1 MDIKA
6 KPKLD
11 LVFKNLFGDA
21 ENSDLLIDFLSSV
34 LDIPTEK
41 IINVTIIDNEIVP
54 DVLNKKFSRLDLLL
68 QTSEGYINI
77 EIQVNN
83 YGDFKERAIFYW
95 SKIFSKQLNKGN
107 EYSAL
112 QPTITINIV
121 DFKLFDCEEPHSTF
135 KLLETKRHSELSD
148 KLRID
153 FLELPKAKKCKDE
166 TKLQE
171 WLKFLNVTTEEGL
184 DMMEKSTVNPTIIK
198 KAVAVV
204 RRMSADERLLF
215 EIEKRE
221 EALMEERHALNF
233 AEREGI
239 AKGEK
244 IGIQK
249 ERTNIILKLKSKG
262 YTDEQIQDLLS

>member
-41 IINVTIIDNEIVP
+41 ILNVTIIDNEIVP

-107 EYSAL
+107 EYSVL

-153 FLELPKAKKCKDE
+153 FLELPKAKRCNDK

-184 DMMEKSTVNPTIIK
+184 DMMEKSTVNPEIIK

-204 RRMSADERLLF
+204 RKMSADEKLLF

-221 EALMEERHALNF
+221 EALMEERHALKF
-233 AEREGI
+233 AKNEGI
-239 AKGEK
+239 KEGRKEGKNEVIEK
-244 IGIQK
+244 M
-249 ERTNIILKLKSKG
+249 RKSG
-262 YTDEQIQDLLS
+262 MTDEQINSILSIN